1 MDRTAFENFRREFL
15 TDTKKVKIA
24 HNLSFESMFSYKD
37 GIVIQGPVYDTI
49 AASQMTL
56 KTATEFRKL
65 SDSGLKK
72 LSAATLLHDPMPSFE
87 DVTDGRPFDEL
98 DPAEPETIRYS
109 CEDSDKALRLYH
121 LFNGWFNKYLPRH
134 RWIVEN
140 IESPTCRL
148 PWNYEIQRRPGGHGT
163 YA

>member
-56 KTATEFRKL
+56 KTADGVQERCRTPVLRSCL
-65 SDSGLKK
+65 RN
-72 LSAATLLHDPMPSFE
+72 LLHDPMP
-87 DVTDGRPFDEL
+87 V
-98 DPAEPETIRYS
+98 I
-109 CEDSDKALRLYH
+109 
-121 LFNGWFNKYLPRH
+121 
-134 RWIVEN
+134 
-140 IESPTCRL
+140 
-148 PWNYEIQRRPGGHGT
+148 
-163 YA
+163 